1 MGAGRSSRS
10 ACFNKQRAMP
20 KGREGANITA
30 KAEIK
35 VKANAMRG
43 KARGGKARQG
53 KIETKHEEKQK
64 QNA

>member
-1 MGAGRSSRS
+1 
-10 ACFNKQRAMP
+10 MP